1 MKKKP
6 NKNRS
11 PERFDHNSR
20 ERSDVN
26 WTEINS
32 ASRYNYDSVAVELCS
47 GLMASMWWRAAR
59 CECSIDYAHN
69 KFSSIQEA
77 VRWRSLKR
85 MCELNDKIFK
95 CAKVCECKCSNNRI
109 CWCWCSLKNNTLRVS
124 RMSVVR
130 FGRILDNRKKN
141 VYSALTSLRN
151 SHFLAEYCNFTLTC
165 GQKIC
170 TRNRLKRLESARL
183 LRCLW
188 GLNSFK
194 EFVKT
199 MVFGQCPPNNRCVF
213 DDGKNLNGTAHM
225 NGSREK

>member
-1 MKKKP
+1 MKVRHTFSSKQLYSFCPRTKWKKKP

-85 MCELNDKIFK
+85 MCELNEKIFK

-130 FGRILDNRKKN
+130 FGRILDNRKK
-141 VYSALTSLRN
+141 TCILRWRV
-151 SHFLAEYCNFTLTC
+151 C
-165 GQKIC
+165 GIA
-170 TRNRLKRLESARL
+170 TF
-183 LRCLW
+183 W
-188 GLNSFK
+188 
-194 EFVKT
+194 
-199 MVFGQCPPNNRCVF
+199 PNIVILHSRA
-213 DDGKNLNGTAHM
+213 GKKFAHAIV
-225 NGSREK
+225 